1 MTAMQYLVLTAGAAL
16 CVPWLIK
23 RWKKGTFKTMLGSV
37 LWLLA
42 LSFAGLIVLLYL
54 FQARFVYFPQKNVLG
69 KPSDIGLG
77 YEQVE
82 LTTSDNIKLDAWYI
96 PAAQAKFT
104 VLFCHGNAGNIGH
117 RLDSLAI
124 FHSLGLNC
132 LIFDYRGYGNSGGR
146 PSETGT
152 YLDARAAWDWL
163 VENKK
168 NPAENIIIFG
178 RSLGGAVAAN
188 LAGQSRPAG
197 LVLESCFTSFVDI
210 AKHYYPFLPVRIF
223 ARFDYNTIE
232 SVKKSPARCL
242 SFTARTTKLFPSKW
256 AKSFTISQA
265 CRNNSLQSA
274 AATTKDLLN
283 QDRNTFIYG
292 RPGLTPYRPA
302 RKITDYT

>member
-1 MTAMQYLVLTAGAAL
+1 MTATQYLVLAAGAAL

-23 RWKKGTFKTMLGSV
+23 LWKKGSYKKMLGSV
-37 LWLLA
+37 LWVLA
-42 LSFAGLIVLLYL
+42 LSFAGLVALLYI
-54 FQARFVYFPQKNVLG
+54 FQSRLVYFPQKNVLS

-168 NPAENIIIFG
+168 IPAENIIIFG

-188 LAGQSRPAG
+188 LAGQTQPTG

-210 AKHYYPFLPVRIF
+210 AKHYYPLLPVKIF

-232 SVKKSPARCL
+232 SVKKISCPLLVIHSPDDEIIP
-242 SFTARTTKLFPSKW
+242 FKMGQKLYDIASVPKQF
-256 AKSFTISQA
+256 AQISGGHNEGFVESERQYTHLWQTWLDA
-265 CRNNSLQSA
+265 LQPCP
-274 AATTKDLLN
+274 KN
-283 QDRNTFIYG
+283 H
-292 RPGLTPYRPA
+292 
-302 RKITDYT
+302 